1 MVAFTWFCPT
11 RERAT
16 DLRRL
21 GLLPG
26 LIFAAAALVPAA
38 VLAQAPVQD
47 PPPAAAAPTPAP
59 AAPPATAAVA
69 LDRAAAAYEYGDMY
83 QVVAAARAVTE
94 GALPASDEFK
104 ARALRFLGIGL
115 HLTGQ
120 IEGAETAFVQLLRL
134 RPQTRLDPTTTRPEV
149 VAFLEDVRR
158 RHGGAIERE
167 RRAEIRSRKS
177 FLWTLLPP
185 VGQFQN
191 GDLARGIIIAGL
203 EAASLGVALTTNLVL
218 SARRHPDGTFN
229 DDPAARRLK
238 TWNHISVAALAVS
251 YAAGVIDAMLRFDR
265 DPDEQRSVE
274 VAVLPGGAAL
284 LVRF

>member
-1 MVAFTWFCPT
+1 M
-11 RERAT
+11 
-16 DLRRL
+16 
-21 GLLPG
+21 
-26 LIFAAAALVPAA
+26 FAAGALVPAA

-47 PPPAAAAPTPAP
+47 PPPAAPAAPTPAP

-69 LDRAAAAYEYGDMY
+69 LDRAAAAYEYGDMN

-94 GALPASDEFK
+94 GALPASDEQK

-134 RPQTRLDPTTTRPEV
+134 RPKTRLDPTTTRPEV

-158 RHGGAIERE
+158 RHGGGIERD

-191 GDLARGIIIAGL
+191 GDVARGIIIAGL
-203 EAASLGVALTTNLVL
+203 EAASLGAAVTTKLVL
-218 SARRHPDGTFN
+218 SSRRHPDGTFD

-238 TWNHISVAALAVS
+238 IWNHVSVAALAVS

-265 DPDEQRSVE
+265 DPDEQRTVE